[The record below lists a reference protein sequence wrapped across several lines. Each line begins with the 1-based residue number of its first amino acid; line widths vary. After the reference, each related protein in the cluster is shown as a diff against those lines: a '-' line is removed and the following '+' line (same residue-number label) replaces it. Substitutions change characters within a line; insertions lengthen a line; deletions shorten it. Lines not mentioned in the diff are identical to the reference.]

1 MGVLGK
7 LLKVG
12 IKAAERAAPR
22 DAEEGAAQFAVKK
35 VAKKAAKPLALP
47 APKKRLALPAPKP
60 GRLETYA
67 DVSQSKLKPKGGQW
81 LPDAELDGKNYS
93 PERAVR
99 QFTRRQGFLDDD
111 PIKPWL
117 EKALAKYVK
126 RDMGSENDPLLP
138 LADNGMLQ
146 GIRNRDDWLAE
157 TNSIIGA
164 DPAGAYQGLDVLFGR
179 PPAEAARLRQTDEM
193 LSTARDAMPWLDK
206 VPSTDPIYTMYGHNP
221 LRIEP
226 LNHAVEELRNAMDP
240 GAGLPQH
247 LQLGESTL
255 QRMSF
260 PQGVER
266 AGLINQ
272 WREAQ
277 MAAERANLLQT
288 NPAFHKVMD
297 LADDPSG
304 LAWYQIK
311 LPGDGAMDEG
321 GNIAGYDDLAAALK
335 NEGDSMGHCVGGYCY
350 DVERGDSEIYSLRD
364 AKGEPHVTIE
374 TQPRRPQWD
383 GFGNLV
389 NSIEPGAWDKVVA
402 DEDFYSLGGDRTV
415 EKLFPH
421 VWEAINTPSVVQI
434 KGKQNAKPKD
444 DYIPAVQ
451 QFLKS
456 RKWAEINDL
465 KNADMLRLPDS
476 RYITSADHERVVRSP
491 AAIRLMQSEENARKN
506 LAPWN
511 INTFSPEDWEQTKH
525 LFDGYKRGGFVVKR
539 EVAPV
544 VPGNID
550 LHARPVV
557 KNADGTISTV
567 RSISIGTDQGEVLI
581 PTVSDDGRIMDNQ
594 EAIETY
600 QRTGK
605 HLGVFKT
612 PKEATTYARA
622 LHDAQAAEYGNAA
635 GHKRGGFVVK
645 RKGCQCGGGCE
656 QFAVRRAA

>member
-1 MGVLGK
+1 MGALSK

-22 DAEEGAAQFAVKK
+22 AAEKDAAKLAVKK
-35 VAKKAAKPLALP
+35 AAKKAAKPLALP
-47 APKKRLALPAPKP
+47 APKKQLALPAPKP
-60 GRLETYA
+60 GRLETYK
-67 DVSQSKLKPKGGQW
+67 DVSTSQFKPKGGQW
-81 LPDAELDGKNYS
+81 MPDAAITGSNNS
-93 PERAVR
+93 PEYATRALLSRSNVPPDSP
-99 QFTRRQGFLDDD
+99 LH
-111 PIKPWL
+111 PWAV
-117 EKALAKYVK
+117 KALPKYVK
-126 RDMGSENDPLLP
+126 RDMGTVDDPLS
-138 LADNGMLQ
+138 A
-146 GIRNRDDWLAE
+146 LAE
-157 TNSIIGA
+157 RGFVHDADGREGWLKIANSIIGA
-164 DPAGAYQGLDVLFGR
+164 DPAAEYQGVDQFFGKPVADV
-179 PPAEAARLRQTDEM
+179 AR
-193 LSTARDAMPWLDK
+193 ARKHNRFFSGVEETMPWVHKL
-206 VPSTDPIYTMYGHNP
+206 PGTDPVYTLYGDHP
-221 LRIEP
+221 FSGTPFSHTLD
-226 LNHAVEELRNAMDP
+226 ELQNAMNP
-240 GAGLPQH
+240 TSGLPQH
-247 LQLGESTL
+247 LQIGESTL
-255 QRMSF
+255 QRMSW
-260 PQGVER
+260 PQAVER
-266 AGLINQ
+266 TGAINQ

-277 MAAERANLLQT
+277 MAAERANLLQS

-297 LADDPSG
+297 LADDPNG

-311 LPGDGAMDEG
+311 RPELPEGWAEKDGVVVDANG
-321 GNIAGYDDLAAALK
+321 YIAPDDPRQTYLQDALT

-350 DVERGDSEIYSLRD
+350 DVARGDSEIYSLRD

-476 RYITSADHERVVRSP
+476 RYITSADHERIVRSP
-491 AAIRLMQSEENARKN
+491 AAIQLMQSEENARKN

-539 EVAPV
+539 
-544 VPGNID
+544 
-550 LHARPVV
+550 
-557 KNADGTISTV
+557 
-567 RSISIGTDQGEVLI
+567 
-581 PTVSDDGRIMDNQ
+581 
-594 EAIETY
+594 
-600 QRTGK
+600 
-605 HLGVFKT
+605 
-612 PKEATTYARA
+612 
-622 LHDAQAAEYGNAA
+622 
-635 GHKRGGFVVK
+635 
-645 RKGCQCGGGCE
+645 KGCQCGGGCE